1 MRQQRRPAGAAAR
14 GARGRKGRALYRRA
28 GQLVPPPARAHL
40 RAAIREGVLALASLC
55 EAALKVVEGSARG
68 TRQRIKRIP
77 VKGKRREG

>member
-1 MRQQRRPAGAAAR
+1 MRQRRRPARTAAR
-14 GARGRKGRALYRRA
+14 GPKGGRGEALYRRA
-28 GQLVPPPARAHL
+28 ELLVPPSARAHL

-77 VKGKRREG
+77 VKGRR